1 MYRKAFAS
9 NFIFVSFVLLSKED
23 FKGAEPLKAKKLKI
37 QAPALTA
44 FFHAVIG
51 PPLGAFESPLS

>member
-1 MYRKAFAS
+1 LHPT
-9 NFIFVSFVLLSKED
+9 SFLFRLFLPSKED
-23 FKGAEPLKAKKLKI
+23 LKGAEPLKAKKLKI